1 MKHKA
6 LAPPLALFLFL
17 TTTPI
22 TRTQT
27 KSAEES
33 ATTSVQ
39 DWQGLAKLKRGKQV
53 LIELKDD
60 GRSAEGKFVSIS
72 GTKLT
77 LLEDGTNVTLEQN
90 EIQRVYRLQG
100 KWSRGTT
107 AKIGAGIG
115 MFVGTLVGAGRMIR
129 LEREVGHVGSDRDT
143 LPAVVGFF
151 VGSLAGAGIGALVG
165 GKRRGKLLYEAK

>member
-1 MKHKA
+1 MKHRA

-27 KSAEES
+27 KNVDEA

-60 GRSAEGKFVSIS
+60 GRTAEGKFVSVS
-72 GTKLT
+72 GTTLT
-77 LLEDGTNVTLEQN
+77 LLEDGSNVTLEQN
-90 EIQRVYRLQG
+90 EIQKVYRLKG
-100 KWSRGTT
+100 KWSRGTA
-107 AKIGAGIG
+107 AKISGGIG
-115 MFVGTLVGAGRMIR
+115 MFVGTFVGAGRGVA
-129 LEREVGHVGSDRDT
+129 LEREVGHVGSERDT
-143 LPAVVGFF
+143 LPAFVGFF
-151 VGSLAGAGIGALVG
+151 VGSVVGAGVGALVG